1 MARART
7 DLHNVLLGLCNNV
20 YYRAPES
27 VKMKYPAIRYK
38 KVKPDVKYANNKI
51 YLSMNCYEI
60 TVISNDVDDP
70 INESLSEL
78 QFCEWDREYQSNN
91 LEHNVYTLFF

>member
-7 DLHNVLLGLCNNV
+7 DLHEVLLGLCNNV

-27 VKMKYPAIRYK
+27 VKMVYPAIRYK
-38 KVKPDVKYANNKI
+38 KKKPDVKYANNKR
-51 YLSMNCYEI
+51 YLTMNCYEI
-60 TVISNDVDDP
+60 TVISREEDDP
-70 INESLSEL
+70 INDALSEL
-78 QFCEWDREYQSNN
+78 EFCEWDREYQSDT